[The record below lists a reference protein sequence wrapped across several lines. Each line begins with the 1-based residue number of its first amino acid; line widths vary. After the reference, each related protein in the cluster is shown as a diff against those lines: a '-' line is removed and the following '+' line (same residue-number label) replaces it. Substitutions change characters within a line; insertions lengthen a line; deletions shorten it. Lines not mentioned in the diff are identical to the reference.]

1 LRGRALAPCGD
12 GVNGLKRV
20 TLNGLVARIGS
31 IADNRRAAVGPILR
45 RNGWAYFA
53 IGVRRGGELHIEY
66 VSVGRGSAEKQRDMA
81 INALRHRHH
90 QIIETENVRAAD
102 ALI

>member
-1 LRGRALAPCGD
+1 MEATMV

-31 IADNRRAAVGPILR
+31 ISDGRRAAVGPIMR
-45 RNGWAYFA
+45 RNGWVYFA
-53 IGVRRGGELHIEY
+53 IGVRRCGKLHIEY
-66 VSVGRGSAEKQRDMA
+66 VSVGRRSAEKQRDMA
-81 INALRHRHH
+81 INALRRRHH
-90 QIIETENVRAAD
+90 QIIETENVRASD